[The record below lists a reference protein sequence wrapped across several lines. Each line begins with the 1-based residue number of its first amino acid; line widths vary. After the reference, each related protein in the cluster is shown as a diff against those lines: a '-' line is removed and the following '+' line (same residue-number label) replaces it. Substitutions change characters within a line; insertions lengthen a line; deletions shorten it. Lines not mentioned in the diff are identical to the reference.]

1 MKKLISSLL
10 ILGAALSASAAIKFP
25 KFRAQEIDKIEVGYG
40 VQLADV
46 DGDGKTDIVLADK
59 REFAWYQNPSWK
71 KHILTGH
78 LTERDH
84 VCVAARD
91 IDGDGKAEIAVGAQ
105 WNPGETTDEEKSGAV
120 FYLIPPDD
128 RTKKWTPVKLKH
140 EPTVH
145 RMDWARVPGGDYNLI
160 VAPLHGRGN
169 KGGAGKGARIMGYEV
184 PSDPKGDWSR
194 YTIDESFHKTH
205 NFDVV
210 RPGEGA
216 SIDYDIIAIAGAEGL
231 AFIVYEDGAVKRM
244 APIGHEAGDP
254 SHLGMGEIRAGNMT
268 ANDKYGVSVEPIHG
282 NQLVIYRKAA
292 EGSGGGPIVRD
303 VLFDGMA
310 DGHALA
316 TGDLLGTGM
325 DQIVVGWRGNRRH
338 PKNIGIRLYAP
349 VDDAGEAWEFTT
361 VDKEGMA
368 CEDLKIA
375 DLNGDG
381 RPDIVAC
388 GRATKNV
395 KIYWNEGRE

>member
-1 MKKLISSLL
+1 MKKLIPFFL
-10 ILGAALSASAAIKFP
+10 ILGAALPASAAIKFP
-25 KFRAQEIDKIEVGYG
+25 TFRAQEIDKIEIGYG

-59 REFAWYQNPSWK
+59 EEFAWYQNPSWK

-128 RTKKWTPVKLKH
+128 RTQKWTPVKLKH

-145 RMDWARVPGGDYNLI
+145 RMDWARVPGGKYDLV
-160 VAPLHGRGN
+160 VAPLHGREN
-169 KGGAGKGARIMGYEV
+169 KGGTGKGSKIMGYAV
-184 PSDPKGDWSR
+184 PKDPKGDWTR
-194 YTIDESFHKTH
+194 YTIDQSFHQTH
-205 NFDVV
+205 NFDVL
-210 RPGEGA
+210 RPGSDA
-216 SIDYDIIAIAGAEGL
+216 SIDYDVLILGGAEGL
-231 AFIVYEDGAVKRM
+231 AIITYEDGAPKRL
-244 APIGHEAGDP
+244 PVIGHEAGDP
-254 SHLGMGEIRAGNMT
+254 DHVGIGEVRVGAISRE
-268 ANDKYGVSVEPIHG
+268 DKFGVAVEPMHG
-282 NQLVIYRKAA
+282 NQLVVYRKRP
-292 EGSGGGPIVRD
+292 EGAGGGPIVRD
-303 VLFDGMA
+303 VIYDGMIE
-310 DGHALA
+310 GHALA
-316 TGDLLGTGM
+316 TGDLLGTGT
-325 DQIVVGWRGNRRH
+325 DQIVVGWRGNRAK
-338 PKNIGIRLYAP
+338 PTNIGIRLYAP

-361 VDKEGMA
+361 VDKDGMA

-395 KIYWNEGRE
+395 KIYWNEGRN